1 MSGTIGRA
9 PDRTAPAGVLV
20 LVAARDEGERIGETL
35 AGLGVAFPGARVWVA
50 DDGST
55 DGTGELARQQG
66 AGVARAERVGRGRA
80 MTMAALMALR
90 ELDPAA
96 GAGAAPIV
104 VLCDGD
110 LGVSAVR
117 LGPLA
122 EAVER
127 GEGELS
133 VASFPRSAGGRFGLA
148 PAFARWAVRRR
159 CGLATSAPGS
169 TQRALSLGTL
179 RDVLPFAD
187 GYGMEIGMTIDAAR
201 AGRRLVEIELD
212 LEPPA
217 ARSDGAGLLHR
228 GRQLVD
234 YVRVYI
240 ARR

>member
-1 MSGTIGRA
+1 MT
-9 PDRTAPAGVLV
+9 PTGVLV
-20 LVAARDEGERIGETL
+20 LVAARDEGPRIGETL
-35 AGLGVAFPGARVWVA
+35 AGLGVAFPGATVWVA

-55 DGTGELARQQG
+55 DATGELAREQG
-66 AGVARAERVGRGRA
+66 ARVARAERVGRGRA

-90 ELDPAA
+90 ELDTGP
-96 GAGAAPIV
+96 GADPIV

-122 EAVER
+122 DAIER

-133 VASFPRSAGGRFGLA
+133 VAALAGPAGARFGLG

-159 CGLATSAPGS
+159 CGLGTSAPGS
-169 TQRALSLGTL
+169 TQRALTLGTL

-187 GYGMEIGMTIDAAR
+187 GYGMEIGMTIDATR

-217 ARSDGAGLLHR
+217 AGRDGAGLLRR

-234 YVRVYI
+234 YLRVYI